1 MGDPVCQL
9 TATRMSNHPGDGCGH
24 AVQQKTNH
32 HSVPTGVVVVFLSLY
47 LSLSLST
54 PVYLGQ
60 PLASLVVVL
69 GVVVVAFSLCRS
81 PPPPPPWDVGRLP

>member
-32 HSVPTGVVVVFLSLY
+32 HSVPTKVLVVVFFSLSLSLSLSISLYLFLSLPISLSISLSLY
-47 LSLSLST
+47 LSLYLSIH
-54 PVYLGQ
+54 
-60 PLASLVVVL
+60 
-69 GVVVVAFSLCRS
+69 VA
-81 PPPPPPWDVGRLP
+81 